1 MPFTRDGQGRANREI
16 SGGSWLVG
24 TQAWV
29 GSLALAMFACP
40 TGSGAEQANDTGYAA
55 YARPQRLVEVESGR
69 RLNLYCMGEGA
80 PTVIFD
86 SGLAEPTSTWFKVQ
100 PRVSKQARACSYDRA
115 GSGFSDAGTRA
126 GSSANI
132 VDDLRRLLAAAAV
145 APPYVLVGHS
155 YGGMNVRLHYYLHP
169 DDVAGMVLVDP
180 SHEDQ
185 AEGYRM
191 LSPRGYTRAQ
201 WRALGD
207 PAIVARRSC
216 VAAASKGF
224 ERGTEAYH
232 RCVFDAPSQMPPLL
246 QRAYLAMQQRPAF
259 HQAQL
264 TEEESVFAASAEQLQ
279 AARRSFMDLPV
290 IVLTHSPDTS
300 PLRDWET
307 AALRES
313 RTAMWHNL
321 HAGLADAS
329 ARGVH
334 RVVADSDHAIQLSQP
349 DAVVAAIIEIVDM
362 VRQTP

>member
-1 MPFTRDGQGRANREI
+1 MA
-16 SGGSWLVG
+16 
-24 TQAWV
+24 TQALM
-29 GSLALAMFACP
+29 GSLLLALLACP
-40 TGSGAEQANDTGYAA
+40 AGSRAGQADDAGHAD
-55 YARPQRLVEVESGR
+55 YARPQRRVEVEAGR
-69 RLNLYCMGEGA
+69 RLNLYCLGEGS
-80 PTVIFD
+80 PTVVFD

-100 PRVSKQARACSYDRA
+100 PRVAEQSRACSYDRA

-132 VDDLRRLLAAAAV
+132 VDDLRRLLAAAQI

-155 YGGMNVRLHYYLHP
+155 YGGMNVRLYYYLHP

-201 WRALGD
+201 WQALGD
-207 PAIVARRSC
+207 PGIATRRAC
-216 VAAASKGF
+216 VSAAAKGF
-224 ERGTEAYH
+224 EPATEDYR
-232 RCVFDAPSQMPPLL
+232 RCVFDAPGQMPPVL
-246 QRAYLAMQQRPAF
+246 QQAYLAMQQRPAF

-264 TEEESVFAASAEQLQ
+264 TEEESVFAASAAQLQ
-279 AARRSFMDLPV
+279 AARRSFIDLPV
-290 IVLTHSPDTS
+290 IVLTHAPDTS

-307 AALRES
+307 AALRKA

-321 HAGLADAS
+321 HASLADSS

-349 DAVVAAIIEIVDM
+349 DAVVAAIIEMLDT
-362 VRQTP
+362 VRQAP

>member
-1 MPFTRDGQGRANREI
+1 M
-16 SGGSWLVG
+16 G

-29 GSLALAMFACP
+29 RSLVLAMLACP
-40 TGSGAEQANDTGYAA
+40 TGSGAEQADNPASSDYT
-55 YARPQRLVEVESGR
+55 RPQRLVEVEPGR
-69 RLNLYCMGEGA
+69 RLNLYCIGEGS

-86 SGLAEPTSTWFKVQ
+86 SGLAEPTSTWFQVQ
-100 PRVSKQARACSYDRA
+100 PRVAKQSRACSYDRA

-126 GSSANI
+126 GSSAHI
-132 VDDLRRLLAAAAV
+132 VDDLRRLLAKAEIE
-145 APPYVLVGHS
+145 PPYVLVGHS
-155 YGGMNVRLHYYLHP
+155 YGGMNVRLYYYLHP
-169 DDVAGMVLVDP
+169 DEVAGMVLVDP

-207 PAIVARRSC
+207 PGIATRREC
-216 VAAASKGF
+216 VEEASKGF
-224 ERGTEAYH
+224 EPGTEAYR
-232 RCVFDAPSQMPPLL
+232 RCIFDAPSQMPPVL

-264 TEEESVFAASAEQLQ
+264 TEEASVFAASAEQLQ
-279 AARRSFMDLPV
+279 AARRSFMNLPV
-290 IVLTHSPDTS
+290 IVLTHAPDTS

-307 AALRES
+307 PALRKA

-329 ARGVH
+329 ARGEH

-349 DAVVAAIIEIVDM
+349 AAVVAATIEMVDM
-362 VRQTP
+362 ARHAP

>member
-1 MPFTRDGQGRANREI
+1 MGRQ
-16 SGGSWLVG
+16 
-24 TQAWV
+24 TWV
-29 GSLALAMFACP
+29 GALALAMLLGP
-40 TGSGAEQANDTGYAA
+40 VGSSAGQPDGAGIDA
-55 YARPQRLVEVESGR
+55 YARPQRLIEVESGR
-69 RLNLYCMGEGA
+69 RLNLYCMGEGS

-100 PRVSKQARACSYDRA
+100 PRVSKQTRACSYDRA

-132 VDDLRRLLAAAAV
+132 VDDLRRLLAAAEIV
-145 APPYVLVGHS
+145 PPYVFVGHS
-155 YGGMNVRLHYYLHP
+155 YGGMNVRLYYYLHP

-201 WRALGD
+201 WRALAD
-207 PAIVARRSC
+207 PGIANRRDC
-216 VAAASKGF
+216 VRAASKGF
-224 ERGTEAYH
+224 EPGTEAWR
-232 RCVFDAPSQMPPLL
+232 RCVFDPPSQMPPAL

-290 IVLTHSPDTS
+290 IVLTHSPDVS

-307 AALRES
+307 PALRKA

-349 DAVVAAIIEIVDM
+349 DAVVAAVDEVVDT
-362 VRQTP
+362 VRQAP